1 MSARR
6 NNRVY
11 IEDIGEAIDRI
22 DRYTAAGKEAFFS
35 DEKTQDAVIR
45 QLSIIGEAA
54 ARIPPKVKDTAPD
67 VPWQKV
73 VGMRNILIHEYSN
86 TSIHRVWDT
95 VQNHLPQLAAAIGSL
110 LSKDAGSASDK
121 RRAA

>member
-1 MSARR
+1 MSAKRHC
-6 NNRVY
+6 RVY
-11 IEDIGEAIDRI
+11 IEDISEAIERI
-22 DRYTAAGKEAFFS
+22 SRYTAAGKEAFLS

-54 ARIPPKVKDTAPD
+54 ARIPSKVKDAAPD
-67 VPWQKV
+67 VPWKKI

-95 VQNHLPQLAAAIGSL
+95 VQHHLPNLAAAVGPL
-110 LSKDAGSASDK
+110 LAKDAGDAKDL